1 MPDYAAWRAAQ
12 AIGALAAIVAI
23 AALGATFVGTAVALA
38 SQMIDLALATSGAGL
53 QIAAVIG
60 WLPWGGLIAC
70 VPIVALYL
78 ALRVAIWASRTTKSV
93 SDGNTE

>member
-12 AIGALAAIVAI
+12 AA
-23 AALGATFVGTAVALA
+23 AALTAIILITGIAATFVGGAVVIAG
-38 SQMIDLALATSGAGL
+38 QFIDLALATSGAGL
-53 QIAAVIG
+53 QIGAIIG
-60 WLPWGGLIAC
+60 WLPWAGLSAC

-78 ALRVAIWASRTTKSV
+78 AARVAIWVGRTVKSV